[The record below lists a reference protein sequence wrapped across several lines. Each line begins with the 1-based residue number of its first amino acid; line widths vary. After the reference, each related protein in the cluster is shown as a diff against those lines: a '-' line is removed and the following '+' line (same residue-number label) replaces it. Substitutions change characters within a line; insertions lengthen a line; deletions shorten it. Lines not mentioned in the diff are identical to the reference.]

1 MSRWLRRWTKLY
13 HYHHPVMGIAG
24 LFATVILARPG
35 EHTFGVG
42 PLEVDAF
49 YASLI
54 AFGALFVVGVIDT
67 YDPEDYGLDT
77 SDTED

>member
-1 MSRWLRRWTKLY
+1 MSRWLRRWTKLH
-13 HYHHPVMGIAG
+13 HYQYPAVGIAG
-24 LFATVILARPG
+24 FLATVVLARPG
-35 EHTFGVG
+35 EHTFGAG
-42 PLEVDAF
+42 PLELDAF

-54 AFGALFVVGVIDT
+54 SFGALFVVGISDT